1 MTGEDGELRIALIAT
16 TLIGLSLI
24 RCLVRL
30 DPAHFPDRRA
40 R

>member
-16 TLIGLSLI
+16 SLIGLSLT

-30 DPAHFPDRRA
+30 DPRAFP
-40 R
+40 

>member
-1 MTGEDGELRIALIAT
+1 MAT
-16 TLIGLSLI
+16 TLIGLSLT

-30 DPAHFPDRRA
+30 DPAHFPDRHA